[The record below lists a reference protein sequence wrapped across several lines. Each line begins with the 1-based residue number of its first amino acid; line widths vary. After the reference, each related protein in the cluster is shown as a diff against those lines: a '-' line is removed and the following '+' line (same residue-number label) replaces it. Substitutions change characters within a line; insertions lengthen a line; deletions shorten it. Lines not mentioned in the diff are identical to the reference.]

1 MKHKNIT
8 LIGPVYPYK
17 SGIAHYTGLLC
28 RALSKIAR
36 VHMVSYQF
44 QYPKLL
50 FKKEQKDYTND
61 SFRVEG
67 TDYLIHTVNPINWL
81 SVGRKL
87 KKERPDA
94 VVISWWHPY
103 FAPCYYVMCKAL
115 GKRTKKLFL
124 CHNVFPHERF
134 PMDRLLT
141 KMVLRQGDA
150 FILHSS
156 TEADALS
163 SIKQDARYRVQV
175 HPTYDV
181 FQFEQIGR
189 DEARKRLGIGKE
201 EKMLLFFG
209 FVRPYK
215 GLQHLIRAMKPIRE
229 AYADARLYVVGDFGG
244 SREVYE
250 GYMDEAGVRSAITV
264 KDGYTPDREVEPY
277 FAAADLVVLPYESA
291 TQSGIVQMAYGFER
305 PVIVT
310 RVGGLPEVV
319 TDGETGYVVEPEDP
333 QALAEAVIRFYA
345 DKKAEE
351 FHTNIAKEAERFSWD
366 NMAKAIGEL
375 LFS

>member
-17 SGIAHYTGLLC
+17 SGIAHYTGLLS

-61 SFRVEG
+61 SFKVEG
-67 TDYLIHTVNPINWL
+67 ADYLIHTANPINWL
-81 SVGRKL
+81 AVGRKL
-87 KKERPDA
+87 KKERPNA
-94 VVISWWHPY
+94 VIISWWHPY

-156 TEADALS
+156 TEAEALC

-181 FQFEQIGR
+181 FQFEHIGR
-189 DEARKRLGIGKE
+189 DEARKRLGIGKD

-215 GLQHLIRAMKPIRE
+215 GLKHLIRAMKPIRE
-229 AYADARLYVVGDFGG
+229 TYADARLYVVGDFGG

-319 TDGETGYVVEPEDP
+319 TDGETGYVVEPENP

-345 DKKAEE
+345 EKRAEE
-351 FHTNIAKEAERFSWD
+351 FHTNIVKEAERFSWD

>member
-156 TEADALS
+156 TEADALC

-215 GLQHLIRAMKPIRE
+215 GLKHLIRAMKPIRE

-250 GYMDEAGVRSAITV
+250 GYMDEAGVKSAITL